1 MNDDLESLEVV
12 SFVCLVGVLLR
23 EERGKKAYI
32 FIMSKHWLWKGSRE
46 PIFPF
51 VFFFRFLLS
60 VIAIYIDINTLLLD
74 KIVLVTSWFWPPP
87 VVDTTLS
94 SLTLQILKHSHFR
107 NSFKT
112 IRKKDSKRGIKNKEN
127 NKNVHVLFCTCFFF
141 FFPYF
146 VILVFICVKYWTK
159 NEKWPAGI
167 ASSHFENQR
176 KAKQIH
182 INHEKTRIR
191 IFSTHVVDLFLF
203 FYDILFKWLYFI
215 VLLEEF
221 VKNKMLISFVW
232 LSFLSIS
239 FVLFLF
245 HFRAAI

>member
-1 MNDDLESLEVV
+1 
-12 SFVCLVGVLLR
+12 VG
-23 EERGKKAYI
+23 
-32 FIMSKHWLWKGSRE
+32 SK
-46 PIFPF
+46 
-51 VFFFRFLLS
+51 
-60 VIAIYIDINTLLLD
+60 
-74 KIVLVTSWFWPPP
+74 
-87 VVDTTLS
+87 
-94 SLTLQILKHSHFR
+94 
-107 NSFKT
+107 
-112 IRKKDSKRGIKNKEN
+112 KNK

-146 VILVFICVKYWTK
+146 VILVFICVNYWTK
-159 NEKWPAGI
+159 NEKWQAGI
-167 ASSHFENQR
+167 ASSHFENQQ

-203 FYDILFKWLYFI
+203 FFYDFLFKWLYFI

-221 VKNKMLISFVW
+221 VKSKMLISFVW

-245 HFRAAI
+245 HFRAAILNWFFPAQLAERLGARVRSTCTSFCSRGGSSL